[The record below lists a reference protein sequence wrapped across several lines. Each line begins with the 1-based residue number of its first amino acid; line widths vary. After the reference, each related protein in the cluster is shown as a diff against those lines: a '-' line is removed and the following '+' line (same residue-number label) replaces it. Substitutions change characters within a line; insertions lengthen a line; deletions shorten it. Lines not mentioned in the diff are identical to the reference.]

1 MADVGLRPTVPGADD
16 NLSGVAGLLCAARAL
31 AADPPQD
38 RRVLLLSTGAAE
50 SFLEGMIR
58 FGERHFARLPARQTW
73 LLCLES
79 VGSPALFTLDG
90 EGFLRLRRDAA
101 GPAGALAAEAR
112 RLRVRRSAT
121 ASPRATRSRC
131 ARRLPDGR
139 AELDGRQQGAVALPL
154 AERPPS
160 GGSPAVD
167 RRGGAAGR
175 GVRAAPERRRQP
187 RGRGPAPRWRTV
199 RARLIDHAEAAGGD
213 AAHGDTGEDPEPSDP
228 RLRRDEPRAGTSRA
242 MASLGRTGLDVF
254 PLCLGGN
261 VFGWTADEPQ
271 SHAILDAYTAA
282 GGNFVDTANSYLVE
296 HGRSETI
303 IGRWLAARDDRHAIV
318 LATKVGGG
326 RGAVRNLRAE
336 TIEREAHASLE
347 RLQTDRIDLYY
358 AHFDDEQTPLEET
371 LRAFDA
377 LVQAG
382 VVRHLGASNY
392 SPERLTAALELQRE
406 HGLAEFTVLQ
416 PHYNLVERDAE
427 RTLLP
432 VADGWD
438 LAVLPYYGLAKG
450 FLTGKYRPGG
460 AAVESQRAEGARAY
474 LERGGAAVLEA
485 LDEVAAA
492 HDTTVAA
499 VALAWLRAHPRVVA
513 PIASARTTEQLEQI
527 LPSATLELTD
537 AEIDRLSGATAP
549 V

>member
-1 MADVGLRPTVPGADD
+1 
-16 NLSGVAGLLCAARAL
+16 
-31 AADPPQD
+31 
-38 RRVLLLSTGAAE
+38 
-50 SFLEGMIR
+50 
-58 FGERHFARLPARQTW
+58 
-73 LLCLES
+73 
-79 VGSPALFTLDG
+79 
-90 EGFLRLRRDAA
+90 
-101 GPAGALAAEAR
+101 
-112 RLRVRRSAT
+112 
-121 ASPRATRSRC
+121 
-131 ARRLPDGR
+131 
-139 AELDGRQQGAVALPL
+139 
-154 AERPPS
+154 
-160 GGSPAVD
+160 
-167 RRGGAAGR
+167 
-175 GVRAAPERRRQP
+175 
-187 RGRGPAPRWRTV
+187 
-199 RARLIDHAEAAGGD
+199 
-213 AAHGDTGEDPEPSDP
+213 
-228 RLRRDEPRAGTSRA
+228 

-261 VFGWTADEPQ
+261 VFGWTANEPQ
-271 SHAILDAYTAA
+271 SQAILDAYAAA

-303 IGRWLAARDDRHAIV
+303 IGRWLAARGTRDGIV

-358 AHFDDEQTPLEET
+358 AHFDDRETPLEET

-377 LVQAG
+377 LVQG
-382 VVRHLGASNY
+382 GLVRHLGASNY

-427 RTLLP
+427 RTVLP
-432 VADGWD
+432 VADAWD

-460 AAVESQRAEGARAY
+460 DAGESPRAEAARAY
-474 LERGGAAVLEA
+474 LERAGAAVLEA

-527 LPSATLELTD
+527 LPAATLELTPT
-537 AEIDRLSGATAP
+537 EVDRLSGVTAP
-549 V
+549 A